1 MVTDPDDIPAWQRL
15 DADTTTSG
23 RIAVGDVARLSALG
37 VRHVI
42 NLSLVES
49 PGALVDEASLMAASG
64 LLYTHIPV
72 PFAAPEEAHFSA
84 FREALETSAVPVHVH
99 CIMNWR
105 VSAFFYRYNRYVR
118 GMDEAA
124 ARGIMEHH
132 WSPNSSEHPDAAAW
146 VRFIEAIP

>member
-1 MVTDPDDIPAWQRL
+1 
-15 DADTTTSG
+15 
-23 RIAVGDVARLSALG
+23 
-37 VRHVI
+37 
-42 NLSLVES
+42 
-49 PGALVDEASLMAASG
+49 
-64 LLYTHIPV
+64 
-72 PFAAPEEAHFSA
+72 
-84 FREALETSAVPVHVH
+84 
-99 CIMNWR
+99 MNWR